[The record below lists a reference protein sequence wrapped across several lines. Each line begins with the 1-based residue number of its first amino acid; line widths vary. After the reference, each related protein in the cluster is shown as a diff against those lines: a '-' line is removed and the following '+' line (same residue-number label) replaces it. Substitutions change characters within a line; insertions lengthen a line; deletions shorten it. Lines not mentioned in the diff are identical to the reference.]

1 MTGPKDIIIASLVAL
16 LAICSVAMF
25 LMRSTNQKLDLRIQ
39 LYEQRE
45 SEWQEEIND
54 CADTIAK
61 LRLEIGNQNRAA
73 ELAAELGAEARA
85 AQRQAEEYARR
96 MTTAERRLDELLE
109 DQQRFDELVKDADLC
124 QTYELVLRS
133 IAGEVP

>member
-1 MTGPKDIIIASLVAL
+1 MTGPKDIVIASLVAL
-16 LAICSVAMF
+16 LAICSIAMF
-25 LMRSTNQKLDLRIQ
+25 FMRSTNQKLDLRIQ

-54 CADTIAK
+54 CSDTIAK
-61 LRLEIGNQNRAA
+61 LRLEISNQNQAS

-85 AQRQAEEYARR
+85 AQRKAEEYARR